1 MAPLSSSR
9 AGARTAVNAAKADAV
24 LWILAGIALA
34 LLVYEIWTLGAAVL
48 LPLLANANVLQTDFH
63 YYYDAATR
71 FRADSARL
79 YLATDDVI
87 AGFAYPPPAIVPFV
101 WLSHLSLGAALWILT
116 LSSYAVLIASIVL
129 WLRYLNQRG
138 VTVDWKTGAA
148 ASLIAIALGPTYSN
162 AIFGQVNV
170 WVLACAVIFVT
181 IGPTRPALGGVFL
194 ALGTWLKIYPIV
206 MVAVGLWNRS
216 AWSRIAYAAAA
227 SVIIVL
233 VALPIVPLSS
243 YETFWTEVLPARFDK
258 TAVHISNQSLIAFL
272 ERFGMP
278 AERFLNWT
286 GEQAVETSGAV
297 RALNWAFGIAVMAVL
312 WHRAGRGP
320 RVEAVDSAAGLIALA
335 AVIAP
340 LGWGHT
346 YVLVLPL
353 VILHLVSLRHA
364 NAPHAAVVWVTVVA
378 LMIPAGRRFSWVEV
392 LPATLQNI
400 VYSRYL
406 FATLL
411 LIALP
416 PPIAANTESRR
427 PT

>member
-1 MAPLSSSR
+1 VA
-9 AGARTAVNAAKADAV
+9 
-24 LWILAGIALA
+24 
-34 LLVYEIWTLGAAVL
+34 
-48 LPLLANANVLQTDFH
+48 
-63 YYYDAATR
+63 
-71 FRADSARL
+71 
-79 YLATDDVI
+79 
-87 AGFAYPPPAIVPFV
+87 
-101 WLSHLSLGAALWILT
+101 
-116 LSSYAVLIASIVL
+116 
-129 WLRYLNQRG
+129 
-138 VTVDWKTGAA
+138 VDWKTGAA

-216 AWSRIAYAAAA
+216 AWRRIAYAAAA